1 MKLFMVSLGCAK
13 NFVDSEAMQNRLTEA
28 GWAITHDPAQ
38 ADVII
43 VNTCSFIESATD
55 ESVDTILEL
64 AKFKEH
70 GSCRNLIVAG
80 CLPQRFGED
89 IAEAMPEVDTF
100 LGTGAFDSI
109 VQAAG
114 IPEVRGAGGR
124 GQCFF
129 PDPNL
134 STFDFH
140 KSYIETPAVYLKIAE
155 GCNKHCTYCIIP
167 KLRGRQRSRSPE
179 DIVSEARSLVE
190 SGAKELT
197 LVAQD
202 TTNYG
207 NDLHPTTTLGR
218 LIERISD
225 ISGDI
230 WIRFLYG
237 HPESMDESLI
247 RTVAA
252 RHNINSYFDL
262 PIQHASDRILKQ
274 MGRNYS
280 REDLCRLFDNIRSHV
295 PDASLRTTVITGFP
309 GETDKDFE
317 SLLCFAR
324 KVRFN
329 HLGAFVYS
337 DSEDLP
343 SHTLSDHV
351 PERVAKERYERL
363 MSLQTKISL
372 ENNRKHLGKVLEV
385 LVEENTE
392 ENLFTGRTSFQAP
405 EVDGITY
412 IHQTSREAKTS
423 DVSGSLQIGRFAS
436 VRITDALEYDLI
448 GEAA

>member
-1 MKLFMVSLGCAK
+1 MKLYLVSLGCAK
-13 NFVDSEAMQNRLTEA
+13 NFVDSEAMQGRLTGA
-28 GWAITHDPAQ
+28 GWVITQDPSQ
-38 ADVII
+38 AHVII
-43 VNTCSFIESATD
+43 VNTCSFIESAID

-89 IAEAMPEVDTF
+89 IAGAMPEVDIF

-109 VQAAG
+109 VEAAG
-114 IPEVRGAGGR
+114 IPEGQESEGR
-124 GQCFF
+124 GQKCFF

-140 KSYIETPAVYLKIAE
+140 KSNAETPALYLKIAE
-155 GCNKHCTYCIIP
+155 GCSKHCTYCIIP
-167 KLRGRQRSRSPE
+167 KLRGRQRSRFPE

-190 SGAKELT
+190 SGAKELI

-207 NDLHPTTTLGR
+207 KDLKLPTATLGR
-218 LIERISD
+218 LLERISD

-230 WIRFLYG
+230 WVRFLYG

-247 RTVAA
+247 ITVAA
-252 RHNINSYFDL
+252 RHNISSYFDI
-262 PIQHASDRILKQ
+262 PIQHASDSILKQ
-274 MGRNYS
+274 MGRDYS
-280 REDLCRLFDNIRSHV
+280 REDLYRLFDTIRSHA

-317 SLLCFAR
+317 SLLRFAE

-329 HLGAFVYS
+329 HLGAFIYS
-337 DSEDLP
+337 DSQDLP
-343 SHTLSDHV
+343 SHSLSDHV

-363 MSLQTKISL
+363 MSLQTEISL
-372 ENNRKHLGKVLEV
+372 EHNQNYMGKILEV
-385 LVEENTE
+385 LVEENPE

-412 IHQTSREAKTS
+412 IHQTSRGKT
-423 DVSGSLQIGRFAS
+423 GQLQIGRFAS
-436 VRITDALEYDLI
+436 VRVTDALEYDLI
-448 GEAA
+448 GETA